1 MTMCKIKTFVSIFMM
16 MMLVV
21 SHADDSPLPSSL
33 PNISI
38 SEIICLGKCGFQCS
52 KLLGEIQSFVACF
65 AACGYTCLDVTSKS
79 AYDCATSCAI
89 SKSINDNT
97 GIHTYTFIYFTIH
110 CYQNILISCHF
121 IFSWHFLK

>member
-1 MTMCKIKTFVSIFMM
+1 MTMCEIKMFVSIFMM
-16 MMLVV
+16 MMLAV
-21 SHADDSPLPSSL
+21 SHADDSPPPSSS
-33 PNISI
+33 PHISI

-65 AACGYTCLDVTSKS
+65 AACGYTCLDVTSKG

-89 SKSINDNT
+89 SMSINDNT
-97 GIHTYTFIYFTIH
+97 GIHTYTFIYFTIY

-121 IFSWHFLK
+121 INSWYFLK